1 MSKILA
7 YLEIEKHSNIKY
19 EYDKKFNK
27 LMVDR
32 VIPYPYFY
40 PYSYGYIP
48 NTLGKDNDELDILL
62 ITNEKYKNDILIECH
77 IIGGLVMEDE
87 KGMDEKILVVPCNE
101 YELVNDMSSLSQNV
115 LDDIHWFFSN
125 YKSKTPNK
133 WSKVY
138 NFISKEEA
146 IKLYQESICTGQ
158 E

>member
-62 ITNEKYKNDILIECH
+62 ITNEKYKNEI
-77 IIGGLVMEDE
+77 
-87 KGMDEKILVVPCNE
+87 
-101 YELVNDMSSLSQNV
+101 
-115 LDDIHWFFSN
+115 
-125 YKSKTPNK
+125 
-133 WSKVY
+133 
-138 NFISKEEA
+138 
-146 IKLYQESICTGQ
+146 
-158 E
+158 